1 MQTYSISYL
10 TLLHSTWYAR
20 VRMLPR
26 LPCRSCQD
34 DSRCSARAA
43 RPTRNREDVK
53 EGRMC
58 LWRVWRGP
66 IQSVF
71 LVRVRAQS
79 CLRKFHI
86 VFFSFAFFCFYL
98 DFFFVPLDQ
107 RKLLQAFPYPEQC
120 FWCVQL
126 FLWLL
131 PFFFFC
137 SRTVCFPF
145 LASSPPLPGVV
156 AGVGAEGVCVCRNAC
171 KMPKDSG
178 NFPQKSHNTHTHT
191 ICFCRGPGLG
201 RKGMTST

>member
-20 VRMLPR
+20 VRMVPR

-98 DFFFVPLDQ
+98 V
-107 RKLLQAFPYPEQC
+107 
-120 FWCVQL
+120 
-126 FLWLL
+126 
-131 PFFFFC
+131 FFFC
-137 SRTVCFPF
+137 SSRPKEAPASFSLSRAMLLMCAVVSVALALFFFFGSRPVYYPF

-178 NFPQKSHNTHTHT
+178 NFPQKKPQHTHT
-191 ICFCRGPGLG
+191 RSAFAAVLGWGGRG
-201 RKGMTST
+201 